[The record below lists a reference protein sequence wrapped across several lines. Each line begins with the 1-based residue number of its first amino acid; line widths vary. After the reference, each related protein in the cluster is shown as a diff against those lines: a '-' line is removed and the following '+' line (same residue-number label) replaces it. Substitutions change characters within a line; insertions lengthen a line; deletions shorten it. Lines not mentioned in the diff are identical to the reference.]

1 LITIDDEAIDPR
13 VHRKKIYPGPKK
25 INPLITISDEA
36 IGPGVHRE
44 DISRAEEDKFTE

>member
-1 LITIDDEAIDPR
+1 